1 MQPTEYRPLRM
12 WGKMKNLKNIN
23 ERDYKVLCELKER
36 LAGKVTLLDIRLFG
50 SRARGDAEE
59 FSDLDVFI
67 EIQTLDREIKE
78 MIKTI
83 TWEVSLE
90 NSMVIS
96 PLIFS
101 KDELN
106 NSPLKYSLVVKNI
119 MEEGV
124 RI

>member
-1 MQPTEYRPLRM
+1 
-12 WGKMKNLKNIN
+12 MKKLKNVK

-36 LAGKVTLLDIRLFG
+36 LAGKVTLLDIRVFG

-67 EIQTLDREIKE
+67 ETQTLDREIKE

-101 KDELN
+101 KDELT
-106 NSPLKYSLVVKNI
+106 NSPLKYSPVVKNI